1 MKSRLS
7 VEYTFRFTENEY
19 LILAD
24 AVSTALQVGDGE
36 GAETAEV
43 LHDFL
48 QYLGAEETADEEPS
62 RAAEPEEPAP
72 RRVGLLGRFRG
83 E

>member
-19 LILAD
+19 LILAE
-24 AVSTALQVGDGE
+24 AVSTAIQVQDAE
-36 GAETAEV
+36 DAETTEV
-43 LHDFL
+43 LHAFL
-48 QYLGAEETADEEPS
+48 QYVGAEEPGEGEPS
-62 RAAEPEEPAP
+62 YAAPEEATP
-72 RRVGLLGRFRG
+72 RRVGLLGRLRG